1 MLDLYFAPTPNGW
14 KITIMLAECGLEYR
28 LKTVDLFA
36 GEQHEASF
44 RELNPNGRIPVL
56 VDHEP
61 VGGGPPRAIFES
73 GAILLYLAGKTGM
86 FIPSDAARRD
96 SVIQW
101 LMWQVSALG
110 PTLGHNGHFKLY
122 ASEKIPYAIERF
134 ARETD
139 RLYGVLEGQLA
150 RTGRYVSGDEYTI
163 ADIAC
168 FPWVMTHKAQ
178 GVDMS
183 KFPAVKRWF
192 TELRARPGVVAGTA
206 VGKMIKV
213 EDLDPEQRRRFFNL
227 GPAVPGSEPG
237 R

>member
-14 KITIMLAECGLEYR
+14 KITIMLAECGLEYG
-28 LKTVDLFA
+28 LTTIDLFK
-36 GEQHEASF
+36 GEQHEPSF

-61 VGGGPPRAIFES
+61 VGGGPARAVFES
-73 GAILLYLAGKTGM
+73 GAILLYLADKAGM
-86 FIPSDAARRD
+86 FIPVEPARRD

-122 ASEKIPYAIERF
+122 AAEKTPYAIERF
-134 ARETD
+134 EREAD
-139 RLYGVLEGQLA
+139 RLYGVLERQLA
-150 RTGRYVSGDEYTI
+150 RTGSYVAGDAYTI

-178 GVDMS
+178 GIDIS
-183 KFPAVKRWF
+183 SFPAVKRWF

-206 VGKMIKV
+206 IGKMIKV
-213 EDLDPEQRRRFFNL
+213 EGLDAEQRRRFFNL
-227 GPAVPGSEPG
+227 GPAGQGPEV
-237 R
+237 